1 MFRNSPSLQLLVYVT
16 YKEVLNTRCEAAV
29 RKVMMK
35 TRGYVTRLTS
45 ARPHTPLHT
54 LLGVCYYVSVNVNV
68 HDRRFVSAGLLFWTM
83 CVCLWGFVLANC
95 PRVEVQPVLITVN
108 RVHRVLASACVCGFN
123 ERWNLL
129 TEAFSFNKKKKKKKV
144 N

>member
-1 MFRNSPSLQLLVYVT
+1 MTGGL
-16 YKEVLNTRCEAAV
+16 
-29 RKVMMK
+29 
-35 TRGYVTRLTS
+35 S
-45 ARPHTPLHT
+45 AL
-54 LLGVCYYVSVNVNV
+54 
-68 HDRRFVSAGLLFWTM
+68 LLFWTM

-129 TEAFSFNKKKKKKKV
+129 TEAFSFNKKKKEKGKLSYRHLKWSRV
-144 N
+144 TLMR